1 MWSLLGEWWLEGGR
15 GGHRGGH
22 TLCLNLGMVTRTRSN
37 CANSPMRTRRICMLF
52 CRCFIQFNKK
62 CPLKRLYSSGSIFA
76 DLWIQTV
83 VEAHRI
89 TLCVFFSPGMP
100 ASCSRES
107 PCVPGTCQAVGRPR
121 WVRPV
126 PAHKHGLETEK
137 PVCLHALVR
146 CISDAHR
153 CCCCEHKF
161 VEKKFISEIVM
172 VKNPGMGVETLT
184 SQRHGCQTG
193 EQVSLL

>member
-37 CANSPMRTRRICMLF
+37 CANSPMRTRRICVLF

-89 TLCVFFSPGMP
+89 TLCVFFFTRHACIMQQGEPMCARHMPGCGE
-100 ASCSRES
+100 AKVSEAC
-107 PCVPGTCQAVGRPR
+107 PCPQARLG
-121 WVRPV
+121 
-126 PAHKHGLETEK
+126 
-137 PVCLHALVR
+137 
-146 CISDAHR
+146 D
-153 CCCCEHKF
+153 
-161 VEKKFISEIVM
+161 
-172 VKNPGMGVETLT
+172 
-184 SQRHGCQTG
+184 
-193 EQVSLL
+193 